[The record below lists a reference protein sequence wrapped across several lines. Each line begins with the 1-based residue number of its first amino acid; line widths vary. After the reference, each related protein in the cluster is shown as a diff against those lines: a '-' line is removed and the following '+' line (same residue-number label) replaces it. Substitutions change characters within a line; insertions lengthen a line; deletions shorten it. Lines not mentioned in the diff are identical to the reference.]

1 MPGSHIAYITHTSN
15 MWKQLRKLAI
25 FGGVSVQQKLR
36 VRQRGFSDT
45 ACIFCRRCSP
55 RQPHQSWLLRMVPHT
70 EWQRQMESLSQA
82 FQGDGE
88 LPGWCSPH
96 CFPSSCFK
104 TSFWPVH
111 PTFRKNPYSHLKVE
125 VRKGS
130 WYWWNLC
137 GNAGSGWG
145 WDHLLIEDYI
155 WAYLG
160 TESVPEDW
168 QSQLI
173 VPLHMQ
179 YGWVRTSILGH
190 KINS

>member
-45 ACIFCRRCSP
+45 ACVFCRRCSP

-104 TSFWPVH
+104 TSFWPVR
-111 PTFRKNPYSHLKVE
+111 PTFRKIHTVILKLRSERAPGIDGISVE
-125 VRKGS
+125 MLV
-130 WYWWNLC
+130 
-137 GNAGSGWG
+137 
-145 WDHLLIEDYI
+145 
-155 WAYLG
+155 LG
-160 TESVPEDW
+160 GAETICWLKTIFEPTWVLS
-168 QSQLI
+168 QSQ
-173 VPLHMQ
+173 
-179 YGWVRTSILGH
+179 RTGRV
-190 KINS
+190 NSLCRCTCNTGE